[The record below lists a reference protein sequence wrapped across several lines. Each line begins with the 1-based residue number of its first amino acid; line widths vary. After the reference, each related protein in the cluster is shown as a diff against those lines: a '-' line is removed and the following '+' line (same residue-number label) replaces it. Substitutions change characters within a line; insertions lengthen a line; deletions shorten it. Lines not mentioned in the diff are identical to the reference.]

1 MKPARRG
8 RPNGMAKL
16 WAPWRIAYIKKI
28 DKEKGCLFCH
38 ARLKKNN
45 HRHFVFLRTHA
56 SLAMLNI
63 YPYNNGHIMVA
74 PARHVA
80 SLDKLSRDEL
90 ADLMKCLK
98 KSQALLRKILKPG
111 GFNIGIN
118 EGRAAGAGIEDHLH
132 IHVVP
137 RWQGDSNFM
146 PVIADTKVISQS
158 LESLYK
164 ELTR

>member
-1 MKPARRG
+1 M
-8 RPNGMAKL
+8 NKL
-16 WAPWRIAYIKKI
+16 WAPWRISYIKKI
-28 DKEKGCLFCH
+28 KKEKGCLFCR
-38 ARLKKNN
+38 ARLKKNGRK
-45 HRHFVFLRTHA
+45 HRVFLRTRT

-74 PARHVA
+74 PVRHVA
-80 SLDKLSRDEL
+80 SLERLSKDEL
-90 ADLMKCLK
+90 MDVMDCLK
-98 KSQALLRKILKPG
+98 KSQALLRRALKPE

-118 EGRAAGAGIEDHLH
+118 EGRVAGAGIEKHLH

-146 PVIADTKVISQS
+146 PAIADTKVISQS
-158 LESLYK
+158 LNSLYK

>member
-1 MKPARRG
+1 M
-8 RPNGMAKL
+8 NKL
-16 WAPWRIAYIKKI
+16 WAPWRIGYIKKI
-28 DKEKGCLFCH
+28 GKEKGCLFCR
-38 ARLKKNN
+38 ARLKANDRK
-45 HRHFVFLRTHA
+45 HYVFLRTRT

-74 PARHVA
+74 PVRHAA
-80 SLDKLSRDEL
+80 SLDRLSKEEVTDVM
-90 ADLMKCLK
+90 DCLK
-98 KSQALLRKILKPG
+98 KAQALLRRVLKPE

-118 EGRAAGAGIEDHLH
+118 EGRVAGAGIEKHLH

-137 RWQGDSNFM
+137 RWKGDSNFM
-146 PVIADTKVISQS
+146 PLIAGTKVISQS

>member
-1 MKPARRG
+1 MD
-8 RPNGMAKL
+8 KL
-16 WAPWRIAYIKKI
+16 WAPWRIAYIQKI
-28 DKEKGCLFCH
+28 DKEKGCLFCR
-38 ARLKKNN
+38 ARLKKNDR
-45 HRHFVFLRTHA
+45 RHFVFLRTRT

-80 SLDKLSRDEL
+80 SLDRLNPEEL
-90 ADLMKCLK
+90 ADLMDCLK
-98 KSQALLRKILKPG
+98 KSQALLRRALKPE

-118 EGRAAGAGIEDHLH
+118 EGRVAGAGIENHLH

-137 RWQGDSNFM
+137 RWQGDANFM
-146 PVIADTKVISQS
+146 PVIAGTKVISQS
-158 LESLYK
+158 LGSLYK